1 MQLAD
6 DMAAAAADSWGFHFC
21 ALVDFPIDLP
31 CAEKYP
37 STCSM
42 FKELRPIFFY
52 FHANSMYQELATA

>member
-6 DMAAAAADSWGFHFC
+6 DMAAAADSWGFHFC

-37 STCSM
+37 S
-42 FKELRPIFFY
+42 IFY